1 MSQDKALT
9 IQRLSSFWARSD
21 VPILDIASHRFAVL
35 SDFHLG
41 NGRRA
46 DDFHHNEETLSAALA
61 HYHEDGYSLILLGD
75 IEELW
80 QFGLTDVLGRYGQ
93 TIYERLR
100 EFGRSRIHRVFGNH
114 DIDLAWM
121 SDPLW
126 AETDQPPAPEAVK
139 LSDEKGVPR
148 ILLAHGHQ
156 GSFESDRYGRLS
168 RMFVRA
174 FRVVEPF
181 ARSLGLYRNPVT
193 ATSQIG
199 KTYER
204 IMHEWAKETR
214 VLLVCG
220 HSHRA
225 IFASRSYADRIR
237 EQIAGLETQI
247 RSDDNEG
254 QPEEHA
260 RELDDLRRIL
270 RDEIRKGRDI
280 EPTEDGFP
288 LPCYFNCGCALYTDG
303 LTVLELDAGEIRLVK
318 WNRDPAVSPRCEIYQ
333 RGNLS
338 DFLAQIE
345 RAVPC

>member
-1 MSQDKALT
+1 MPQDKAFT
-9 IQRLSSFWARSD
+9 RQRLSDFWSRGD
-21 VPILDIASHRFAVL
+21 LPVLDIAAHRFAVL

-61 HYHEDGYSLILLGD
+61 YYHQDGYSLILLGD

-80 QFGLTDVLGRYGQ
+80 QFDLTDVLGTYGE

-100 EFGRSRIHRVFGNH
+100 CFGQSRIHRVFGNH
-114 DIDLAWM
+114 DIDLASM

-126 AETDQPPAPEAVK
+126 AGTDQSAVPEAIK
-139 LSDEKGVPR
+139 LSDERGVPR

-156 GSFESDRYGRLS
+156 GSAESDRYSRLS
-168 RMFVRA
+168 RSFVRA
-174 FRVVEPF
+174 FRFVEPF
-181 ARSLGLYRNPVT
+181 ARSLGLYRNPIT
-193 ATSQIG
+193 ATSQIA
-199 KTYER
+199 KTYEK
-204 IMHEWAKETR
+204 IMHEWARDAR

-225 IFASRSYADRIR
+225 LFASRSYADRIR
-237 EQIAGLETQI
+237 ERIVKIQTRVAAGEDEQRRTLDKLQ
-247 RSDDNEG
+247 
-254 QPEEHA
+254 
-260 RELDDLRRIL
+260 REL

-288 LPCYFNCGCALYTDG
+288 LPCYFNCGCGLYTDG
-303 LTVLELDAGEIRLVK
+303 ITALEIDTGEIRLVK
-318 WNRDPAVSPRCEIYQ
+318 WNRDQAVTPRREIYQ
-333 RGNLS
+333 RGNLF

-345 RAVPC
+345 RASGTVA